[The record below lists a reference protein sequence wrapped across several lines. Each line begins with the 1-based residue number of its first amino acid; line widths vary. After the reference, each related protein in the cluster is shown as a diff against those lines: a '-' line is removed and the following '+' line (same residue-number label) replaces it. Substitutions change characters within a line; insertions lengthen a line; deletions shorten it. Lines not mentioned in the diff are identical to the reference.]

1 MLFNLATDVR
11 EKKNLADDEPEILER
26 LLKKVEQVRSEL
38 GDLDRVGSDQR
49 VPNLENPQEK

>member
-26 LLKKVEQVRSEL
+26 LLKKAEQVRSEL
-38 GDLDRVGSDQR
+38 GDLDKSA
-49 VPNLENPQEK
+49 PTSEFPI

>member
-1 MLFNLATDVR
+1 MR

-26 LLKKVEQVRSEL
+26 LLKKAEQVRSEL